1 MNAPGLPEP
10 ECLCIFDDDHD
21 TDSPRRCDEPIN
33 LEFQKMLSEE
43 VRRFTQCGVLLKYF
57 QSLVEIRNQFIREF
71 SDWIFSNRNELEQK
85 KGELNLGIVNT
96 HNWSLKES
104 LCWLTERRN
113 CILKPILYWRLGIK
127 MNAKRKA
134 GFKMIEQTTED
145 SKTESHRALTATTT
159 TQPLFLFSLSVP
171 DHCMVPKATGFPF
184 YTHKPASRPSS
195 PSFLPLHPSIH
206 QPFYPL
212 WRKKQEE

>member
-1 MNAPGLPEP
+1 MWCFVE
-10 ECLCIFDDDHD
+10 IFSKSSRDK
-21 TDSPRRCDEPIN
+21 EPIYSRVFRLN
-33 LEFQKMLSEE
+33 LFKQKW
-43 VRRFTQCGVLLKYF
+43 TGT
-57 QSLVEIRNQFIREF
+57 I
-71 SDWIFSNRNELEQK
+71 K
-85 KGELNLGIVNT
+85 KSELNLGIVNT

-134 GFKMIEQTTED
+134 GFKMIEQTAED

-195 PSFLPLHPSIH
+195 PFLPLHPSIH

-212 WRKKQEE
+212 WRKRQEE